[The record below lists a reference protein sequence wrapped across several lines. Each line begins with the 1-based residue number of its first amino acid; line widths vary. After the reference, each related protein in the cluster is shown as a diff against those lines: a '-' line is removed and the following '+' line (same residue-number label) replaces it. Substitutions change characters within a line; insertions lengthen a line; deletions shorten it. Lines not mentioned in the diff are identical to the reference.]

1 MASIGSMVDRFS
13 EKTPVAVLARAAL
26 EHIFSDDSL
35 EKVFEDNATR
45 QYTRTLAF
53 SSCFWLMV
61 DVVTKKQPSLNAAY
75 EDAKEQL
82 EVSVQSVYNK
92 IDGLELGILE
102 QLVVQTAKSVVDVL
116 DCWKVKGREVLPGI
130 RCRIMDGN
138 IMAGTDH
145 RIGELRGTRAAALPG
160 RSLCF
165 YDPQYR
171 IIDEVILDE
180 NGHAQDRS
188 QFDEVLER
196 VRKGECLIGDAC
208 FGTQKLMIGID
219 SRSAY
224 FILRKPSNTA
234 IELVGKRKKIG
245 PSETGDV
252 FEQTAILH
260 AKDGSTLTMRQIS
273 IDRYE
278 PTETG
283 KEVVELLTNLPAKF
297 LPMDIANAYRCRWR
311 IENAFQDLATTL
323 KTEITTL
330 GYPSAALFG
339 FCIGV
344 VLQNMLSLIES
355 SLQIANPKELKQTER
370 LSRYRIALEIQRT
383 TIGMEIAIEPATWT
397 KRFGDMLASE
407 FAAWALG
414 IASKAD
420 VAKYKTSKWSPKGP
434 PPKRKSGNRG
444 NHVAT
449 SQMIEERRKSK
460 T

>member
-1 MASIGSMVDRFS
+1 MASISSLVDRFS

-26 EHIFSDDSL
+26 EHIFSDDAL
-35 EKVFEDNATR
+35 DKVFEDNASR

-53 SSCFWLMV
+53 SSCVWLMV
-61 DVVTKKQPSLNAAY
+61 DVVTKQQPSLNAAY

-92 IDGLELGILE
+92 IDGLELRILE
-102 QLVVQTAKSVVDVL
+102 QLVVQTTKSVIDVL
-116 DCWKVKGREVLPGI
+116 DCWKIKGREVLKGI

-145 RIGELRGTRAAALPG
+145 RIEELRGTRAAALPG

-171 IIDEVILDE
+171 IIDDVILDE
-180 NGHAQDRS
+180 NGHSQDRS

-196 VRKGECLIGDAC
+196 VREGECLIGDAC
-208 FGTQKLMIGID
+208 FGTQKLMNGIHA
-219 SRSAY
+219 RSAY

-234 IELVGKRKKIG
+234 LELVGKRKKIG

-252 FEQTAILH
+252 FEQAAILH
-260 AKDGSTLTMRQIS
+260 SKDGSTLTLRLIS

-283 KEVVELLTNLPAKF
+283 KEVVELLTNLPTKF
-297 LPMDIANAYRCRWR
+297 LPLDIANAYRCRWK

-330 GYPSAALFG
+330 GYPSASLFG

-344 VLQNMLSLIES
+344 ILQNMLSLIES
-355 SLQIANPKELKQTER
+355 ALQIANTKEVNQAER

-383 TIGMEIAIEPATWT
+383 TIGMEIAIEATTWT
-397 KRFGDMLASE
+397 KRFGNMHASE
-407 FAAWALG
+407 FAAWALDV
-414 IASKAD
+414 ASKAD
-420 VAKYKTSKWSPKGP
+420 VSKYKTSKWSPKGP

-449 SQMIEERRKSK
+449 SKMIANRAKSN